1 MNKPGPMQW
10 VADPPEVWAGVI
22 DVLVQKIIDLEHDQS
37 PLGGCPSWPGQN
49 ACPLKT
55 DGIEKCWGEAACWV
69 YWAYMLTVM
78 KMATENAK
86 KPTGFQ
92 VDAP

>member
-22 DVLVQKIIDLEHDQS
+22 DELVAKILGMERDLG
-37 PLGGCPSWPGQN
+37 PLGGCPPWPGQ
-49 ACPLKT
+49 AVCPLKA
-55 DGIEKCWGEAACWV
+55 GEQCWGEKACWV

-86 KPTGFQ
+86 KPTSFQ
-92 VDAP
+92 VNTP